1 MDNFRPI
8 AAAALGYNFFMRRS
22 TVWML
27 LILLLPTA
35 ACSSTP
41 LAASA
46 PASNSAR
53 TLTPFSTFTPT
64 TASPDWTVTPLP
76 NLQPTATPTPRSYT
90 IRLGDT
96 FSGIALYYG
105 VTVNDLLLAN
115 PDVNPNALIVGQVVL
130 VPAPKPQSEGSTSA
144 NPTPTAVPLAYSNPD
159 CYPSLEGGVWCFLLV
174 RNESANPIENMTAV
188 IHVAGVES
196 GQVYTQ
202 TATPPLDLILAG
214 GSLPLVA
221 YFPAPMPQVF
231 QASAELTT
239 AFYVPAGD
247 TRYLPA
253 RIESTSNQVAPNGLT
268 AAVNGSLV
276 IEGSTPASLVW
287 VVATAYDAAGYVV
300 GVRRWESTQALAPG
314 QPLGFSFNVYS
325 SAGTITRVELSLEA
339 RP

>member
-1 MDNFRPI
+1 
-8 AAAALGYNFFMRRS
+8 
-22 TVWML
+22 ML
-27 LILLLPTA
+27 LILLVLIA
-35 ACSSTP
+35 ACTP
-41 LAASA
+41 APQAASA
-46 PASNSAR
+46 PVNISAH
-53 TLTPFSTFTPT
+53 TLTPFSTSTPT
-64 TASPDWTVTPLP
+64 TASPDWTITPLP

-115 PDVNPNALIVGQVVL
+115 PNVNPNALIVGQVVY
-130 VPAPKPQSEGSTSA
+130 VPAPKPQSEGSTSG
-144 NPTPTAVPLAYSNPD
+144 NPTPTAVPLTFSNPD

-174 RNESANPIENMTAV
+174 RNENANPIENMTAV

-202 TATPPLDLILAG
+202 PAMPPLDLIPAG

-239 AFYVPAGD
+239 AFYVPTGD
-247 TRYLPA
+247 TRYLTTRLENPVTT
-253 RIESTSNQVAPNGLT
+253 IAPNGLSAFIAGQVIVDGGT
-268 AAVNGSLV
+268 AAN
-276 IEGSTPASLVW
+276 LVW
-287 VVATAYDAAGYVV
+287 VVATAFDADGHVV

-325 SAGTITRVELSLEA
+325 SADAITRVELALEA